1 VVGGVPRTG
10 IEKNAGSL
18 LTASAITAI
27 AYVVDYY
34 VVSRRFRPGFEAY
47 LSPRGMFAVFAALA
61 AGFAL
66 SGRQRGALVGKRYD
80 ERKGAAPPGRARHA
94 ELAAEQPREL
104 AANR

>member
-1 VVGGVPRTG
+1 MFHELALKKTRAP
-10 IEKNAGSL
+10 L

-27 AYVVDYY
+27 AYLVDYY

-47 LSPRGMFAVFAALA
+47 LSPRGMFAVYAALA
-61 AGFAL
+61 AGFAR